1 MHRIVLGLTRVR
13 VARFEDFIGCVAL
26 DACKAR
32 AVMCNTNQFSY
43 KACLVCVFVSEVCG
57 AVSTF
62 DCIWQVRYSVVVV
75 LIEELGLR
83 FANIRTNAAAT

>member
-1 MHRIVLGLTRVR
+1 MR
-13 VARFEDFIGCVAL
+13 VARFEDYWLRGSSCVQG
-26 DACKAR
+26 ACSYVPYESVLIQYLVG
-32 AVMCNTNQFSY
+32 AVLT
-43 KACLVCVFVSEVCG
+43 LVLFVSEVCG